1 MKKSKS
7 LVLKVG
13 SSSLVSE
20 DGSVHEEF
28 VSRISGE
35 LKKLKEANWDVI
47 IVSSGAIALGRIL
60 YKGPLR
66 RSLSQKQA
74 LSAIGQRYLVNL
86 WDSGLNPVGILTS
99 QILLTREDFK
109 SRERM
114 LNFRNIIRELLT
126 MGSIPIINENDA
138 LSSHEIRVGD
148 NDTLGALVTAASQA
162 SHYVIMSDIDGLYD
176 KNPSLFSDGR
186 LIPKVGLIT
195 PEIREMAGGS
205 GSQVG
210 TGGMVTKL
218 QSAEIVTR
226 AGISMHI
233 VNHDIEDFAL
243 KLMEGRS
250 MGTEFLAHDTL
261 SPHKH
266 WVGFTSRSAGRLT
279 IDQGALSAIRHR
291 KSLLAVGI
299 TGVEGYIK
307 PGDTVEIYSP
317 TGNMVA
323 RGLSNFSGS
332 QIFLI
337 MGKQNALH
345 AEILQ
350 EEVHSTVVHANNMI
364 LTEEE

>member
-1 MKKSKS
+1 MKKNKS

-13 SSSLVSE
+13 SSSLVGE
-20 DGSVHEEF
+20 DGRVHEDF
-28 VSRISGE
+28 VNRISGE
-35 LKKLKEANWDVI
+35 LKKLKKAGWDVI

-74 LSAIGQRYLVNL
+74 LSAIGQRFLVNL
-86 WDSGLNPVGILTS
+86 WEAGLSPQGILTS

-114 LNFRNIIRELLT
+114 LNFRNILRELLA

-138 LSSHEIRVGD
+138 LSSSEIRVGD
-148 NDTLGALVTAASQA
+148 NDTLGALVAAAAEA

-176 KNPSLFSDGR
+176 KNPSLYADGR
-186 LIPKVGLIT
+186 LIPQVDAIT
-195 PEIREMAGGS
+195 QEIRDMAGGT
-205 GSQVG
+205 GSKVG

-226 AGISMHI
+226 AGITMHI
-233 VNHDIEDFAL
+233 VNHHMQDFAA
-243 KLMEGRS
+243 KLMAGSS
-250 MGTEFLAHDTL
+250 MGTEFMAHDTL
-261 SPHKH
+261 SPHMH

-279 IDQGALSAIRHR
+279 IDEGALQAIRSR

-307 PGDTVEIYSP
+307 PGDTVEIYGPS
-317 TGNMVA
+317 GNIVA

-337 MGKQNALH
+337 MGKQNSLH